1 MKKRIKNIAIIP
13 ARKNSKG
20 YKNKN
25 RIFFDLTANF
35 VKKLKFLDEVIVSSN
50 DGNLINKAKQYNF
63 NYHIRRNYF
72 AKSNTSIKS
81 TFQNI
86 VFEKKIESLTRL
98 WLFYIPMPIRFKNDF
113 IKAFK
118 KSKLP
123 KFKSI
128 CSFGEIPNKYHPYYS
143 WSLNNGVI
151 NFVKNNSFRR
161 QVLPKAFYHFHY
173 IHCIRADE
181 LKFVNDEMINKNTTP
196 FFISNNLSQKLIEI
210 DEPKDIRDA
219 KRKGLL

>member
-1 MKKRIKNIAIIP
+1 MKKIKNIAIIP

-50 DGNLINKAKQYNF
+50 DDYLINKAKRYNF
-63 NYHIRRNYF
+63 SYHVRSNHF

-86 VFEKKIESLTRL
+86 IFEKKIEQSARL

-113 IKAFK
+113 MKAFNK
-118 KSKLP
+118 TKLSN
-123 KFKSI
+123 FKSI

-143 WSLNNGVI
+143 WKLNDGVV

-161 QVLPKAFYHFHY
+161 QDLPKAFYHFHY
-173 IHCIRADE
+173 IYCIKADE
-181 LKFVNDEMINKNTTP
+181 LEFVNDEMINKNTTP
-196 FFISNNLSQKLIEI
+196 FFISNDLSQKLIEI
-210 DEPKDIRDA
+210 DEPKDIKDA
-219 KRKGLL
+219 KKKGLL